1 MKQSISTTFM
11 LNIIIIFII
20 LVFAFL
26 AGTLSYTKAF
36 RVNSKIVNALEKY
49 EGYNELAKTEIDRI
63 LNTLSYAPI
72 ASTKCSETKTVNNRV
87 GHAVHLDNENFAYCI
102 YYFPDD
108 GDNRHYSYGVQT
120 YVYLELPI
128 IGRTLKL
135 PIFTKTSR
143 IYDFWYN

>member
-1 MKQSISTTFM
+1 M
-11 LNIIIIFII
+11 LNIVIIFII

-36 RVNSKIVNALEKY
+36 RVNSKIVNELEKY
-49 EGYNELAKTEIDRI
+49 EGYNDLSKREIDRI
-63 LNTLSYAPI
+63 LNVLAYAPI
-72 ASTKCSETKTVNNRV
+72 GNNRCPETKTVNGSV
-87 GHAVHLDNENFAYCI
+87 GQIVHLNNEYFAYCI
-102 YYFPDD
+102 YYFPND
-108 GDNRHYSYGVQT
+108 GDGRHYSYGVQT